1 MTFAGALSFMSS
13 PQISNLLHRSRFVQV
28 VQIGS
33 CAVRRMRAVD
43 SPASTGARRRTA
55 VKYALTTLAGL
66 SFGTL
71 SFRISY
77 LMGWNQLGER
87 LFVFAGGLL
96 AAAFLCAPLWV

>member
-1 MTFAGALSFMSS
+1 MSS
-13 PQISNLLHRSRFVQV
+13 AEMWNLLRCSRFIQV
-28 VQIGS
+28 VLVARA
-33 CAVRRMRAVD
+33 AVRRMRPVAFGD
-43 SPASTGARRRTA
+43 TA

-77 LMGWNQLGER
+77 LLGWNHIGER

-96 AAAFLCAPLWV
+96 AAAFLCAPLWA

>member
-1 MTFAGALSFMSS
+1 MSS
-13 PQISNLLHRSRFVQV
+13 VKISNLLRRSRIVQDV
-28 VQIGS
+28 LVAA
-33 CAVRRMRAVD
+33 AVLRRMRPVE
-43 SPASTGARRRTA
+43 RRSIA

-77 LMGWNQLGER
+77 LLGWNHIGER

-96 AAAFLCAPLWV
+96 AAAFLCAPLWA

>member
-1 MTFAGALSFMSS
+1 M
-13 PQISNLLHRSRFVQV
+13 
-28 VQIGS
+28 
-33 CAVRRMRAVD
+33 
-43 SPASTGARRRTA
+43 
-55 VKYALTTLAGL
+55 KYALTTLAGL

-77 LMGWNQLGER
+77 LMGWNQLAER

>member
-1 MTFAGALSFMSS
+1 
-13 PQISNLLHRSRFVQV
+13 
-28 VQIGS
+28 
-33 CAVRRMRAVD
+33 MRPVHWE
-43 SPASTGARRRTA
+43 STA

-77 LMGWNQLGER
+77 LLGWNHIGER

-96 AAAFLCAPLWV
+96 AAAFLCAPLWA

>member
-1 MTFAGALSFMSS
+1 MFSDE
-13 PQISNLLHRSRFVQV
+13 ISNLLRCSRFIQRVLV
-28 VQIGS
+28 AWS
-33 CAVRRMRAVD
+33 AVRRMRPVAD
-43 SPASTGARRRTA
+43 WESTA

-77 LMGWNQLGER
+77 LLGWNHIGER

-96 AAAFLCAPLWV
+96 AAAFLCAPLWA

>member
-1 MTFAGALSFMSS
+1 MSS
-13 PQISNLLHRSRFVQV
+13 LEILNLLRRSRIVQEVLV
-28 VQIGS
+28 VA
-33 CAVRRMRAVD
+33 AVLRRMRPVE
-43 SPASTGARRRTA
+43 RRSIA

-77 LMGWNQLGER
+77 LLGWNHIGER

-96 AAAFLCAPLWV
+96 AAAFLCAPLWA

>member
-1 MTFAGALSFMSS
+1 MSS
-13 PQISNLLHRSRFVQV
+13 VKISNLLRRSRIVQDV
-28 VQIGS
+28 LVT
-33 CAVRRMRAVD
+33 AAVVRRMRPVE
-43 SPASTGARRRTA
+43 RRRIA

-77 LMGWNQLGER
+77 LLGWNHIGER

-96 AAAFLCAPLWV
+96 AAAFLCAPLWA

>member
-1 MTFAGALSFMSS
+1 MW
-13 PQISNLLHRSRFVQV
+13 NLLCCSRFIQV
-28 VQIGS
+28 VLVAWA
-33 CAVRRMRAVD
+33 AVRRMRPVHWD
-43 SPASTGARRRTA
+43 WESTA

-77 LMGWNQLGER
+77 LLGWNHIGER

-96 AAAFLCAPLWV
+96 AAAFLCAPLWA

>member
-1 MTFAGALSFMSS
+1 MW
-13 PQISNLLHRSRFVQV
+13 NLLCCSRFIQV
-28 VQIGS
+28 VLVARA
-33 CAVRRMRAVD
+33 AVRRMRPVHWE
-43 SPASTGARRRTA
+43 STD

-77 LMGWNQLGER
+77 LLGWNHIGER

-96 AAAFLCAPLWV
+96 AAAFLCAPLWA

>member
-1 MTFAGALSFMSS
+1 
-13 PQISNLLHRSRFVQV
+13 
-28 VQIGS
+28 
-33 CAVRRMRAVD
+33 MRAVE
-43 SPASTGARRRTA
+43 SPAAMPAPDGDTA

-87 LFVFAGGLL
+87 MFVFAGGLL

>member
-1 MTFAGALSFMSS
+1 
-13 PQISNLLHRSRFVQV
+13 
-28 VQIGS
+28 
-33 CAVRRMRAVD
+33 MRAVD
-43 SPASTGARRRTA
+43 SPAPMPGARRRTA